1 MVMGE
6 MSLST
11 GVLVLGGG
19 PGGYAAA
26 FRAAQRGLDT
36 TLLTDEADGRLGG
49 VCLLRGCIPS
59 KALLEMTWRIDAAA
73 EAGEAGIGFEAPE
86 VDSDALRGW
95 TDDVVDSLT
104 SGLDALAEERR
115 VRVVEGRGTF
125 ESSSRLRVE
134 DADVSAV
141 EFEHAIVATGSRPV
155 RLPDVPFGGSVWD
168 SERALELKEIPE
180 SLLVVGA
187 GYVGL
192 ELGTV
197 YARLGS
203 DVTVVETED
212 RILPSVDAE
221 LTEPL
226 RRRLERLFDDVRLDT
241 AVEGLSADG
250 DGVDVALDDSGE
262 ERYDAVLVAVG
273 RTPVTDELGL
283 ESTSVQLDDDG
294 FVRVDETRRTD
305 DEAIWAVGDAAG
317 GKGLAHEAMRE
328 GKVAADVIAG
338 EPAAFDARA
347 VPSVVYTD
355 PQIAWCG
362 DLEVD
367 EREDGADVEVARF
380 PMRASGRA
388 RAMGD
393 AAMDGLVKLVT
404 HAETGRILGV
414 GLTGRHVES
423 LVAEA
428 TLAMEMG
435 ATARDLAS
443 IIHPHPTLSEG
454 LGEAAEA
461 ILGLP
466 THHSMKASDEGGQP

>member
-6 MSLST
+6 MSVST
-11 GVLVLGGG
+11 EVLVLGGG

-26 FRAAQRGLDT
+26 FRAAQRGLDA
-36 TLLTDEADGRLGG
+36 TLVTDEADGLGG
-49 VCLLRGCIPS
+49 VCLLRGCVPS
-59 KALLEMTWRIDAAA
+59 KALLEMTARIDMAA
-73 EAGEAGIGFEAPE
+73 EAGEAGIRFDAPK
-86 VDSDALRGW
+86 VDRDALGAW
-95 TDDVVDSLT
+95 KDDVVDTLI
-104 SGLDALAEERR
+104 SGLDALAEKRG
-115 VRVVEGRGTF
+115 VRVVEGRGRF
-125 ESSSRLRVE
+125 ESSSRLHVE
-134 DADVSAV
+134 DADVGAV
-141 EFEHAIVATGSRPV
+141 DFDHAVVATGSRPTP
-155 RLPDVPFGGSVWD
+155 LPDVPFGGPVWD
-168 SERALELKEIPE
+168 SERALELVEIPE

-203 DVTVVETED
+203 DVTVVEMAD

-226 RRRLERLFDDVRLDT
+226 RRRLEDLFDDVRLGTEVD
-241 AVEGLSADG
+241 ALSADE
-250 DGVDVALDDSGE
+250 DGVDVTLDESGE

-283 ESTSVQLDDDG
+283 ESTGVELDEDG
-294 FVRVDETRRTD
+294 FVRVDETRRTR
-305 DEAIWAVGDAAG
+305 DEAIWAVGDVVG

-347 VPSVVYTD
+347 VPAVVYTD

-362 DLEVD
+362 DLEMD
-367 EREDGADVEVARF
+367 DGEGGAQVEVARF

-388 RAMGD
+388 RAMG
-393 AAMDGLVKLVT
+393 AAAADGLVKLVT
-404 HAETGRILGV
+404 DAESGRVLGA
-414 GLTGRHVES
+414 GFTGRHVES

-435 ATARDLAS
+435 ATARDLAAT
-443 IIHPHPTLSEG
+443 IHPHPTLSEG

-466 THHSMKASDEGGQP
+466 THFSPRDSDEGGQR